1 LPFLILYQS
10 LDQLLCLRLYLI
22 RSGLQASRMGRVAY
36 YWDFQISNSQ
46 IRFPC
51 RIKISNRSTFSG
63 YWTHEKLSKL
73 FRLWDDVLS
82 RVWTSGWNFSR
93 VKIILHYRKKNS
105 IRRWDF
111 YKLPLQG
118 AKLAD
123 YEDFKR
129 AAELMK
135 VTSFHS
141 ARFRR

>member
-1 LPFLILYQS
+1 
-10 LDQLLCLRLYLI
+10 
-22 RSGLQASRMGRVAY
+22 
-36 YWDFQISNSQ
+36 
-46 IRFPC
+46 
-51 RIKISNRSTFSG
+51 
-63 YWTHEKLSKL
+63 
-73 FRLWDDVLS
+73 LWDDVLS

-93 VKIILHYRKKNS
+93 VKIILHYRKNNS

-135 VTSFHS
+135 EKLHLT
-141 ARFRR
+141 APGLEDNNKEWYE